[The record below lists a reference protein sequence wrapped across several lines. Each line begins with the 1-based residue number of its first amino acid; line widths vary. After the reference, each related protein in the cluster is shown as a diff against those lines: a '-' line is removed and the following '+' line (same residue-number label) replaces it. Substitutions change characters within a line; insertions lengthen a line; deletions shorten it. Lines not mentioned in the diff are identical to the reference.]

1 MSTGPANIPFHLV
14 SISYR
19 VHIECSKTL
28 IVPFQQTDMVGS
40 DKNKIVK
47 YLRNIKTRRTSLRLQ
62 NRLKKLVPEKVPV
75 IQHPLGF
82 FSKIPDELFY
92 YIFHRI
98 PLYDLASL
106 ALTSRALRDKLMSFH
121 YSNQALTILKPVV
134 VKPTENSDDLNS
146 ESAYFN
152 HFHNLGKV

>member
-1 MSTGPANIPFHLV
+1 MTMIV
-14 SISYR
+14 S
-19 VHIECSKTL
+19 
-28 IVPFQQTDMVGS
+28 FQQRNMVGS
-40 DKNKIVK
+40 NKNKIVK

-62 NRLKKLVPEKVPV
+62 NRLKKLVPETVPEV

-121 YSNQALTILKPVV
+121 YSNQALTILRPVM
-134 VKPTENSDDLNS
+134 VKLLENSDDMNN
-146 ESAYFN
+146 ESAYFS